1 MVLFSF
7 LASEHVIADTRA
19 KHAEGLFYTLVNH
32 RMLIDILID
41 FFFFPSPEHS
51 SLSSAFSNLLITMS
65 SSR

>member
-41 FFFFPSPEHS
+41 FFFPSPEHS